1 LVLPIAMQGLVSTA
15 VGRLAVAGPGMAFP
29 PDWLWRTSS
38 QRPGA
43 AAWTQSAAVLRVNKQ
58 GDRGAR
64 EGLGNS
70 YPDGVRLG
78 PR

>member
-1 LVLPIAMQGLVSTA
+1 
-15 VGRLAVAGPGMAFP
+15 MAFP

-58 GDRGAR
+58 GDHGTG

-70 YPDGVRLG
+70 YAEGVRLG
-78 PR
+78 LR